1 MAGYLKT
8 SSGKQTV
15 RNAMPAAAGTNG
27 ALCAGPNGIFA
38 TRIANAAPAPISQ
51 IGAVAGRS
59 IAIAKP
65 VNTACISDRQ
75 FSFLFII
82 SSATASTATALMIPV
97 SIALNAS
104 AP

>member
-38 TRIANAAPAPISQ
+38 TRIANAAPAPIS
-51 IGAVAGRS
+51 
-59 IAIAKP
+59 
-65 VNTACISDRQ
+65 
-75 FSFLFII
+75 
-82 SSATASTATALMIPV
+82 
-97 SIALNAS
+97 
-104 AP
+104 